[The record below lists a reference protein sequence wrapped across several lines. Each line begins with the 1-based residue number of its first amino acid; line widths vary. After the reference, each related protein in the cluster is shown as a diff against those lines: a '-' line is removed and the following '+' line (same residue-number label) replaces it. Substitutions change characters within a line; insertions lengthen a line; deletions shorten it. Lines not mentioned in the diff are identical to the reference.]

1 MRCLVL
7 IVVLAATT
15 TDNTRLCSGKPRQV
29 QLMRRHDGRSR
40 TVRRQHPGDAGF
52 SLAGSSSSVGAACAR
67 GRGFDV
73 EEYAQRIYRANI
85 NLVLAEVPRD
95 YSKPAQAPDF

>member
-1 MRCLVL
+1 MTNYVRR
-7 IVVLAATT
+7 IIPRQQPSPRRAAT
-15 TDNTRLCSGKPRQV
+15 
-29 QLMRRHDGRSR
+29 RRISVH
-40 TVRRQHPGDAGF
+40 QHPGDAGF
-52 SLAGSSSSVGAACAR
+52 SLAGSSSVGAACAQ

-85 NLVLAEVPRD
+85 NLVLAEVRRD